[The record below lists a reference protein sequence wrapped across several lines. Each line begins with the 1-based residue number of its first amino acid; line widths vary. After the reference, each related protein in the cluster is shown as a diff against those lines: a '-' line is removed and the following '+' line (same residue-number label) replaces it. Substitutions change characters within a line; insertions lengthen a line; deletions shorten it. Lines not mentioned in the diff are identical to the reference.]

1 MVLDIVKLKNRLEGL
16 APRLAAVL
24 EATKPLQEHLGL
36 PIDKIRAEHKLASL
50 LSDPLYLL
58 YANVDAYK
66 SVYSKCSI
74 KPVYNNCFKLH
85 FYRFKYDR
93 ADIGRSR

>member
-1 MVLDIVKLKNRLEGL
+1 MILADIIRLKNRLEGL

-24 EATKPLQEHLGL
+24 EATKPLQEYLGL

-58 YANVDAYK
+58 YVNVDAFK
-66 SVYSKCSI
+66 SVHSEYFQNI
-74 KPVYNNCFKLH
+74 
-85 FYRFKYDR
+85 
-93 ADIGRSR
+93 

>member
-1 MVLDIVKLKNRLEGL
+1 MKKIQCLFILFLDIIKLKNRLEGL

-36 PIDKIRAEHKLASL
+36 PIDKIREEHKLASL

-66 SVYSKCSI
+66 CVYSNRKFVQLI
-74 KPVYNNCFKLH
+74 NV
-85 FYRFKYDR
+85 
-93 ADIGRSR
+93 I

>member
-1 MVLDIVKLKNRLEGL
+1 MYFLEIVELKSRLEGL

-36 PIDKIRAEHKLASL
+36 PIDKTRQEHKLAL
-50 LSDPLYLL
+50 LLPDPLYLL

-66 SVYSKCSI
+66 NVYSKC
-74 KPVYNNCFKLH
+74 LH
-85 FYRFKYDR
+85 FV
-93 ADIGRSR
+93 